1 MCDRIGRWTR
11 WAGALAALCLLL
23 GGTALGSGE
32 PGILTT
38 WAIPTPNSLPA
49 GIAVLSDGAVV
60 FAEAGSD
67 RIGRLEPATNRITE
81 WGVGDGPEGLAVG
94 PGDGIYFTER
104 WSDRIG
110 RIYPAAGFYASE
122 SVAASGSQPLG
133 LAIDT
138 SAGTTLWWSELSAG
152 KVGRLTASGLLFDVL
167 LPKVPTS
174 QVVPPVTTILSPTTT
189 TVFPILV
196 PGNPFLPPSIALA
209 PRTGS
214 WPYAEWTIPAGGFQ
228 LRDLLVD
235 AGGKIW
241 ISTETTSLL
250 ELDPASDTVLYHDL
264 PAGSASL
271 KLARD
276 SAGRI
281 WFTGSWSDKLGRLD
295 PTTGDVA
302 LWSLTP
308 GSQPLALVVA
318 SDGSVWFTEREG
330 SRIGHLDP
338 ATNVLTQ
345 YALAPNTN
353 PLSITLDATGAVW
366 FTNEWGNSVSRLAL
380 GGVLGPPPVWPS
392 LPTAFISIDRGCGA
406 TYHGGDPLTL
416 SYGASETATF
426 KLLDFENTG
435 TLKQIATGVVAS
447 GATRTTT
454 GTVSGPTGL
463 ETVVLVARTSSGVW
477 VSSACTFSVG
487 GVSSALVDV
496 SVDRGPGGTYRY
508 GEVTT
513 VTLRSA
519 VAGTATLYHVNRD
532 GNVTVVTTAPIIP
545 TVTQNLTAP
554 IGTTTGTSTLVLV
567 VKAGSQVLSAATSY
581 NVVP

>member
-1 MCDRIGRWTR
+1 MRDRIGRWTR

-38 WAIPTPNSLPA
+38 WTIPTPNSLPA

-81 WGVGDGPEGLAVG
+81 WGVGDGPEGLIVG
-94 PGDGIYFTER
+94 LGDGIYFTER

-122 SVAASGSQPLG
+122 SIAASGSEPLG
-133 LAIDT
+133 LAISP

-152 KVGRLTASGLLFDVL
+152 KVGQLTVGGLLFDVL
-167 LPKVPTS
+167 IPKVPAS
-174 QVVPPVTTILSPTTT
+174 RIVPPETIALSPTTR
-189 TVFPILV
+189 TVFPTLA
-196 PGNPFLPPSIALA
+196 PGNPFLPPAIALA

-214 WPYAEWTIPAGGFQ
+214 WPYAEWTIPAGGFR

-235 AGGKIW
+235 AGGKVW

-281 WFTGSWSDKLGRLD
+281 WFTGSWSDQIGRLD
-295 PTTGDVA
+295 PVTGDVA
-302 LWSLTP
+302 LWPLAP
-308 GSQPLALVVA
+308 GSQPLSLVVA
-318 SDGSVWFTEREG
+318 SDGTVWFTKREG

-338 ATNVLTQ
+338 STNVLTE

-353 PLSITLDATGAVW
+353 PLSIALDAAGAVW
-366 FTNEWGNSVSRLAL
+366 FTNERGNSVGRLVL
-380 GGVLGPPPVWPS
+380 GGILGPPPVWPS
-392 LPTAFISIDRGCGA
+392 LPTAFLSIDRGCGA
-406 TYHGGDPLTL
+406 TYNEGDPLTL

-435 TLKQIATGVVAS
+435 TLKQMAAGVVAS
-447 GATRTTT
+447 GATRTTI
-454 GTVSGPTGL
+454 GTVSGPAGL
-463 ETVVLVARTSSGVW
+463 ETVVLVARTSLGVW

-487 GVSSALVDV
+487 GVSPSLVDV

-508 GEVTT
+508 GETTT

-519 VAGTATLYHVNRD
+519 VAGTATLYHVNRE
-532 GNVTVVTTAPIIP
+532 GNVVVVTTAPITP
-545 TVTQNLTAP
+545 SVTQNLTAP
-554 IGTTTGTSTLVLV
+554 IGMTTGTSTLVLV
-567 VKAGSQVLSAATSY
+567 VNAGGQVLSAATNY
-581 NVVP
+581 HVVP